1 MTMNNNTLPLRPTC
15 SEPHFSCPTCRDE
28 GLPARVLSVDEATNT
43 ATAQTEGG
51 EQEIALDLLDGVQVG
66 DFVLVHLA
74 TAIAKLDAAD
84 VVEA

>member
-1 MTMNNNTLPLRPTC
+1 MNNNTIPLRPTC
-15 SEPHFSCPTCRDE
+15 NEPHFSCRTCRDE
-28 GLPARVLSVDEATNT
+28 GLPARVLAVDDATNT
-43 ATAQTEGG
+43 ATALMEGG

-74 TAIAKLDAAD
+74 TAISKLDAAD